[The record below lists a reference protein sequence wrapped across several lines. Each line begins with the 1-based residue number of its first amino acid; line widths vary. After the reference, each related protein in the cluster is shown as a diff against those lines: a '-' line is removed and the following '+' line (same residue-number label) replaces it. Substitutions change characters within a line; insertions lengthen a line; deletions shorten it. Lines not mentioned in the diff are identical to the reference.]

1 MSTIQ
6 KAARAMQKIYM
17 GIGIF
22 AVGLMAT
29 CVIYAVIARYFFGV
43 SHTFLEE
50 FTTTVFAFTTFWG
63 MGICI
68 LENEHV
74 IIDTFFV
81 MLPPS
86 VKKWVT
92 VFNQLV
98 VLVILGF
105 MLKYGWNYAAK
116 FGMQISMGMRVPM
129 FWMYGIIPMCSAIAV
144 ICILV
149 MLVKT
154 IMAPANTFVR
164 KDAD

>member
-1 MSTIQ
+1 MGAMQ
-6 KAARAMQKIYM
+6 KAAKALKKLYM

-22 AVGLMAT
+22 AVGVMAL
-29 CVIYAVIARYFFGV
+29 CVIYAVIARYFFGI

-50 FTTTVFAFTTFWG
+50 FTTTAFAFTTFWG

-81 MLPPS
+81 LLPPR
-86 VKKWVT
+86 VKKCLT
-92 VFNQLV
+92 IFNQLV

-105 MLKYGWNYAAK
+105 MLKYGYAYAMK
-116 FGMQISMGMRVPM
+116 FGKQISMGMRVPM
-129 FWMYGIIPMCSAIAV
+129 VWMYGIIPLCSAVAIL
-144 ICILV
+144 CIIV
-149 MLVKT
+149 MLAKT
-154 IMAPANTFVR
+154 IMAPADTFVR

>member
-1 MSTIQ
+1 MQ
-6 KAARAMQKIYM
+6 KAAKALKKLYM

-22 AVGLMAT
+22 AVGVMAL
-29 CVIYAVIARYFFGV
+29 CVMYAVIARYFFGV

-50 FTTTVFAFTTFWG
+50 FTTTAFAFTTFWG

-81 MLPPS
+81 LLPPR
-86 VKKWVT
+86 VKKYLT
-92 VFNQLV
+92 IFNQLV

-105 MLKYGWNYAAK
+105 MLKYGYAYAMK
-116 FGMQISMGMRVPM
+116 FGKQISMGMRVPM
-129 FWMYGIIPMCSAIAV
+129 VWMYGIIPLCSAIAAV
-144 ICILV
+144 CILV